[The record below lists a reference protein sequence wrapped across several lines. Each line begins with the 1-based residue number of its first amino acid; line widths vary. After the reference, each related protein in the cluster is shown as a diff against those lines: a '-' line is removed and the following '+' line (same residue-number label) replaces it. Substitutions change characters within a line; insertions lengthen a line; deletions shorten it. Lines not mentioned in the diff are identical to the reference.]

1 MSASSS
7 STPFLGQ
14 PRPLELVIGKR
25 ARDLVSG
32 MDLADG
38 GIDQQIGGDGDEQ
51 APKKR
56 KTGEDISVDQ
66 CAWPDGENSKKARL
80 ARVPVFAMF
89 SDPGDETNLLPT
101 FPQHYFEGSSPSPEP
116 STSRQSTKRTIDHDN
131 QTSYEFSFLP
141 IAATPTHNMYLSS
154 FPYPEPP
161 QSPTPGGPNM
171 LLSAYHQERADIFQ
185 KFGLPPPSRT
195 RLPTTVNA
203 QPEGDTVDP
212 LALIRGIAP
221 TTKRYNASS
230 AELASL
236 GPATTLK
243 VSSSRL
249 DPPPIQQRTMY
260 GTELDDDT
268 RFGEFGVEG
277 IANEFWTRGQL

>member
-1 MSASSS
+1 
-7 STPFLGQ
+7 
-14 PRPLELVIGKR
+14 
-25 ARDLVSG
+25 
-32 MDLADG
+32 
-38 GIDQQIGGDGDEQ
+38 
-51 APKKR
+51 
-56 KTGEDISVDQ
+56 
-66 CAWPDGENSKKARL
+66 
-80 ARVPVFAMF
+80 
-89 SDPGDETNLLPT
+89 
-101 FPQHYFEGSSPSPEP
+101 
-116 STSRQSTKRTIDHDN
+116 
-131 QTSYEFSFLP
+131 
-141 IAATPTHNMYLSS
+141 
-154 FPYPEPP
+154 
-161 QSPTPGGPNM
+161 M